1 MQLAHIAHYN
11 NTPTHPS
18 GQKYN
23 LADILRKHIGA
34 YKKSHRLSYEQSK
47 AVSAILDC
55 RTPALG
61 GVMKT
66 CSVCKALEFHYKA

>member
-1 MQLAHIAHYN
+1 MQQSGVKYDLAA
-11 NTPTHPS
+11 
-18 GQKYN
+18 
-23 LADILRKHIGA
+23 ILRKHIGE

>member
-1 MQLAHIAHYN
+1 MQQSGVKYDLA
-11 NTPTHPS
+11 
-18 GQKYN
+18 G
-23 LADILRKHIGA
+23 ILRKHIGQ

-55 RTPALG
+55 RSPALG
-61 GVMKT
+61 GVMKA